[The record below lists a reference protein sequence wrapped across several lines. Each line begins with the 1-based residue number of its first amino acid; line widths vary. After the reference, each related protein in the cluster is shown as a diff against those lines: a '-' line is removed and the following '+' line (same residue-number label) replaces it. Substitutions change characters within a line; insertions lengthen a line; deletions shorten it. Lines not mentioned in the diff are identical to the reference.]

1 MKIGRNVS
9 IFIKKDIRMSINES
23 EVGFS
28 LSQNLWILQ

>member
-23 EVGFS
+23 EVVFL